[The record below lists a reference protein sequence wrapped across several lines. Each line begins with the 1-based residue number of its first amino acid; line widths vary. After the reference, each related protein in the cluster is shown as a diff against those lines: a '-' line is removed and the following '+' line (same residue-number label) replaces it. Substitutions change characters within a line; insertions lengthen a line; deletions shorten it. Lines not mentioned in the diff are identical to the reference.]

1 MVSRTDT
8 LRWRKTLGACRKNKI
23 NKIDSQKISL
33 TCVSGE
39 SMHTQE
45 WYPATRLVR
54 GLQVHNILG
63 WKKNIYVELEM
74 RMRGLQQF
82 HWMAKGGFSMHG
94 HLITSP
100 TYPHQHAPSVEVTTI
115 HPSALALP
123 INVFLLESRFDWMGV
138 ETRTKLRHP
147 IGCHGP
153 DCTHKG
159 WVLTLI
165 EG

>member
-1 MVSRTDT
+1 MVCSNFIGWE
-8 LRWRKTLGACRKNKI
+8 RWLN
-23 NKIDSQKISL
+23 L
-33 TCVSGE
+33 
-39 SMHTQE
+39 
-45 WYPATRLVR
+45 
-54 GLQVHNILG
+54 
-63 WKKNIYVELEM
+63 
-74 RMRGLQQF
+74 
-82 HWMAKGGFSMHG
+82 SMHG

-138 ETRTKLRHP
+138 ETRTKLRPP

-159 WVLTLI
+159 CVLTLI